1 MSKIKDKD
9 QEILESE
16 LTIVGFVFFTVWLLI
31 NLFIKDVHM
40 SKLNSDLYTAK
51 TIVVELSEKEDTYL
65 EMIASLNAAMDDL
78 ILDLQ
83 DYKYLEKLKKDLD
96 RSTSE

>member
-16 LTIVGFVFFTVWLLI
+16 LTVVGFVFFTVWLLI
-31 NLFIKDVHM
+31 NLFIKDVHI

-51 TIVVELSEKEDTYL
+51 TIVIELSEKEDIYL
-65 EMIASLNAAMDDL
+65 EMIASLNNA
-78 ILDLQ
+78 LDESDRNLNE
-83 DYKYLEKLKKDLD
+83 YKYLERLLKDL
-96 RSTSE
+96 R

>member
-31 NLFIKDVHM
+31 NLFIKDIHI
-40 SKLNSDLYTAK
+40 SKLNSDL
-51 TIVVELSEKEDTYL
+51 
-65 EMIASLNAAMDDL
+65 
-78 ILDLQ
+78 
-83 DYKYLEKLKKDLD
+83 
-96 RSTSE
+96 

>member
-16 LTIVGFVFFTVWLLI
+16 LTVVGFVFFTVWLLI
-31 NLFIKDVHM
+31 NLFIKDVHI

-65 EMIASLNAAMDDL
+65 EMIASLNTA
-78 ILDLQ
+78 LDESERNLNE
-83 DYKYLEKLKKDLD
+83 YKYLERLLKDLL
-96 RSTSE
+96 

>member
-16 LTIVGFVFFTVWLLI
+16 LTGRGFVIFTVWLLI
-31 NLFIKDVHM
+31 NLFIKDVHI

-65 EMIASLNAAMDDL
+65 EMIASLNNA
-78 ILDLQ
+78 LDESERNLNE
-83 DYKYLEKLKKDLD
+83 YKYLERLLKDLL
-96 RSTSE
+96 

>member
-31 NLFIKDVHM
+31 NLFIKDVHI

-51 TIVVELSEKEDTYL
+51 TIVVELSEKEDIYL
-65 EMIASLNAAMDDL
+65 EMIASLNNA
-78 ILDLQ
+78 LDESDRNLNE
-83 DYKYLEKLKKDLD
+83 YKDLERLLKD
-96 RSTSE
+96 LR

>member
-16 LTIVGFVFFTVWLLI
+16 LTVIGFVFFTVWLLI
-31 NLFIKDVHM
+31 NLFIKDVHI

-65 EMIASLNAAMDDL
+65 EMIASLNNA
-78 ILDLQ
+78 LDESERNLNE
-83 DYKYLEKLKKDLD
+83 YKYLERLLKDLL
-96 RSTSE
+96 